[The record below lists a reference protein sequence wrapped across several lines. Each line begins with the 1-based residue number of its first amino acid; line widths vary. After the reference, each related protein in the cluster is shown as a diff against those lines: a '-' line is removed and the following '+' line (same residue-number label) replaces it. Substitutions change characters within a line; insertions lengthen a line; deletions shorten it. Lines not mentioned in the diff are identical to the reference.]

1 VILPRAGL
9 CVGDH
14 LKTQFSGRKPG
25 SNIIDAEGAVIRP
38 IIRMAERSILSSK
51 AGGEETLPLER
62 QGSGFG
68 DLCQVK
74 PN

>member
-1 VILPRAGL
+1 MSAII
-9 CVGDH
+9 
-14 LKTQFSGRKPG
+14 RKRSFLDLSRG
-25 SNIIDAEGAVIRP
+25 SDIIGAEGAIIRP

-51 AGGEETLPLER
+51 AGGEGTLPLER